1 MRNSIWKLDDG
12 FAAPLLVTL
21 LALVMLGATGL
32 GAGIRLATNGVR
44 AQLIADGAAIAAADT
59 LSGII
64 AGYPCKNAEEIA
76 QVNGTDL
83 IACRIVGSVASVS
96 VGNGQSLFYVS
107 RSASAQHMGG

>member
-1 MRNSIWKLDDG
+1 MRHSLWKLEQG
-12 FAAPLLVTL
+12 FAAPLLISL
-21 LALVMLGATGL
+21 FALIMLGATGL
-32 GAGIRLATNGVR
+32 GSGIQLATNGVR
-44 AQLIADGAAIAAADT
+44 AQLVADGAALAAADT

-64 AGYPCKNAEEIA
+64 AGYPCENAKEIA
-76 QVNGTDL
+76 LVNGADL